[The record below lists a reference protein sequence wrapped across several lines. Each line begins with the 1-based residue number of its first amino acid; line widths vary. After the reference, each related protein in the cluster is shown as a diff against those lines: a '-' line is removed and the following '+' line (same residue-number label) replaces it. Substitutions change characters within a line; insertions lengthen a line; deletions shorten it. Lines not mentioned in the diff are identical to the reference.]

1 MRGEIKRLLPLR
13 ESIEASFAD
22 SRYRQLDRDSSPRRV
37 YPAGIFHSID
47 GPLAFDVRARINR
60 LRANRSHLCIRG
72 YFAKRG
78 GLDD

>member
-47 GPLAFDVRARINR
+47 GPLAFDI
-60 LRANRSHLCIRG
+60 RANRSHLLCIRG